1 MVSRGDAA
9 RLLALAAAFD
19 RRTVGEEDAIAW
31 SDVLADLD
39 AEDCAKAIR
48 DHYRDQTAWIMPA
61 HIRTAV
67 RRARAER
74 ITREPEPV
82 PDADPDDV
90 PAYLAAL
97 RAGRRR
103 SARGE
108 RARPVT
114 ALLNEAARW
123 HSLPR
128 GAGRVP
134 E

>member
-1 MVSRGDAA
+1 VVSRGDAA

-19 RRTVGEEDAIAW
+19 RRTVGEEDAVAW
-31 SDVLADLD
+31 ADVLADLD

-74 ITREPEPV
+74 ITRDPEPV

-103 SARGE
+103 QARAE
-108 RARPVT
+108 RARPVA
-114 ALLNEAARW
+114 ALLASTAHRR
-123 HSLPR
+123 SMPD
-128 GAGRVP
+128 
-134 E
+134 